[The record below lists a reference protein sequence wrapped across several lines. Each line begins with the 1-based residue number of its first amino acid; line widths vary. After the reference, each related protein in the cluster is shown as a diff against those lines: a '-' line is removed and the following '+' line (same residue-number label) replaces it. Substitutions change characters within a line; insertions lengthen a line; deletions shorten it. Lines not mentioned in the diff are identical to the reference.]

1 MIIYFNFIVFKVK
14 VQMLMVEAMGVPKF
28 AFLLLWLIREFV
40 LREKKG
46 WRHYIYLHI
55 FKK

>member
-1 MIIYFNFIVFKVK
+1 MIICFNFSVFKLK
-14 VQMLMVEAMGVPKF
+14 VQMLMVKAMGVPKF

-40 LREKKG
+40 LSEKKG

>member
-1 MIIYFNFIVFKVK
+1 MIICFNFSVFKLK
-14 VQMLMVEAMGVPKF
+14 VQMLMVKAMGVPKY

-40 LREKKG
+40 LSEKKG